1 MYKMSKKIVLNIS
14 KGYNTTIN
22 SDAGV
27 ISGSG
32 FKINGEGF
40 KMNGSGFKLNGSG
53 VNGSG
58 VEIED
63 TTKKEMHK
71 SFRNVNLDKK
81 KANKKNNIR
90 LIL

>member
-1 MYKMSKKIVLNIS
+1 MVYMYKMSKKIILNIS
-14 KGYNTTIN
+14 KGYNMTLK
-22 SDAGV
+22 SESAS

-40 KMNGSGFKLNGSG
+40 KINGEGFKINGG
-53 VNGSG
+53 
-58 VEIED
+58 EIVSED

-71 SFRNVNLDKK
+71 TFRNVNLDKK

>member
-1 MYKMSKKIVLNIS
+1 MYKMSKKIIMNVS
-14 KGYNTTIN
+14 KGYNTTLK
-22 SDAGV
+22 SESA

-40 KMNGSGFKLNGSG
+40 KLNGEGFKMNGGKLEPEVDIVS
-53 VNGSG
+53 
-58 VEIED
+58 ED
-63 TTKKEMHK
+63 TTKKALHK
-71 SFRNVNLDKK
+71 SFRNVNLDKA